1 METDLPDLPYK
12 ATKNHVPGFSRSMA
26 RRRTMPAAPQAALLR
41 AINTKGGRLRP
52 VVRTTGEAL
61 RVIDKELPI
70 ELRRLPR
77 WTFARELLE
86 VAARTTKKR
95 DIEIA
100 ARQFRQALSNE
111 GWLADE
117 TAEAIGHADRS

>member
-1 METDLPDLPYK
+1 
-12 ATKNHVPGFSRSMA
+12 
-26 RRRTMPAAPQAALLR
+26 MPVTPQGALSR

-52 VVRTTGEAL
+52 IVRTTGEAL
-61 RVIDKELPI
+61 RVIDKELPV

-77 WTFARELLE
+77 WTFARALLE

-100 ARQFRQALSNE
+100 SRQFRQALSNE
-111 GWLADE
+111 GWLADD
-117 TAEAIGHADRS
+117 TAEAIAHADRP

>member
-1 METDLPDLPYK
+1 
-12 ATKNHVPGFSRSMA
+12 
-26 RRRTMPAAPQAALLR
+26 MPAAPQAPLLR

-111 GWLADE
+111 RWLADE
-117 TAEAIGHADRS
+117 TAGGIRHADGS

>member
-1 METDLPDLPYK
+1 MRVTPE
-12 ATKNHVPGFSRSMA
+12 G
-26 RRRTMPAAPQAALLR
+26 ALSR

-61 RVIDKELPI
+61 RVIDKELPV

-77 WTFARELLE
+77 WTFARALLA

-100 ARQFRQALSNE
+100 SRQFRQALSNE
-111 GWLADE
+111 GWLADDK
-117 TAEAIGHADRS
+117 AEASTHADRP

>member
-1 METDLPDLPYK
+1 
-12 ATKNHVPGFSRSMA
+12 MA
-26 RRRTMPAAPQAALLR
+26 RRKTMPAAPQAALLR

-117 TAEAIGHADRS
+117 TAEGIRRADRS